1 MTTNRLLLSG
11 WLVAE
16 DRDTPYDG
24 SSKTANPLQERTQI
38 RVWLITADLRL
49 ATRSGVQ
56 LTAALPDVTR
66 SAVVTRAS
74 GEIFNF
80 SENFSGLGDVSLIA
94 WHRLPVRR
102 GWNVTVNGGDRL
114 N

>member
-1 MTTNRLLLSG
+1 MTTNRLLVSG

-24 SSKTANPLQERTQI
+24 STKTDNPLQERTEI
-38 RVWLITADLRL
+38 RVWLVTADVRL

-56 LTAALPDVTR
+56 VTAALPDVTR
-66 SAVVTRAS
+66 SAVVRRAT

-94 WHRLPVRR
+94 
-102 GWNVTVNGGDRL
+102 
-114 N
+114 